1 MVPRVPQHLLN
12 AALKKLTLLLAAATL
27 INEAK
32 RKVFT
37 KNPLRYN
44 SENFQHSTFKALDQ
58 TIYRTLWDHPI
69 HGSPNTKPYTPS
81 DYEARTLSAADTL
94 LSRKV

>member
-32 RKVFT
+32 RKKNAPLKLLPDRTFVATRAREELKTVSVSYTHLTLPT
-37 KNPLRYN
+37 KR
-44 SENFQHSTFKALDQ
+44 
-58 TIYRTLWDHPI
+58 I
-69 HGSPNTKPYTPS
+69 
-81 DYEARTLSAADTL
+81 
-94 LSRKV
+94 V